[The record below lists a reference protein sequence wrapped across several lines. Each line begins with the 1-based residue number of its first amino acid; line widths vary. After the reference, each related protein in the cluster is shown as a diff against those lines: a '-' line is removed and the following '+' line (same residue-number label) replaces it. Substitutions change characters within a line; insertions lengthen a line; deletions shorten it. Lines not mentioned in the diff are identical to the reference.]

1 MPTSARLSATS
12 RTLVAVGA
20 ALATLIFLIDV
31 RLPLDYNVGVAYILV
46 ILLGLGINSLRY
58 PVVAA
63 GASTVLV
70 LADTAIRITAMPPP
84 SAFVNQPLAVLLFWL
99 SAGLLVRLKR
109 SEAHS
114 ATQVAR
120 LEELRHAL
128 DEAAI
133 VATTDVAG
141 RITFVNDKFCQISQY
156 SREELIGQ
164 DHRLINS
171 GLHSKT
177 FMKELWQTIGR
188 GQIWHGEIRNKAKDG
203 AHYWVDTTI
212 VPFLDARGRP
222 YQYIAI
228 RSDITERKLGEER
241 LRNQE
246 ALARV
251 GQLAAMVAHEVKN
264 PLAGIKAA
272 LQVLMSRRPAGDPEA
287 AVMHEIIER
296 ADALNDLI
304 SDLLLFARPR
314 PPQMQLLDVRALV
327 EEAQVLLLRD
337 PAGAGIAC
345 RIAGG
350 QVALH
355 ADRVMLRAVFSNL
368 FINAA
373 QAMGGRGSL
382 TATIT
387 ADASW
392 VRIAVADTGPGI
404 PEDVRERVF
413 EPFFTTKS
421 RGGGLGLAI
430 AKRSVEMHGGTLTV
444 VCPPSGGTTA
454 TVSLP
459 ADEAPRG

>member
-1 MPTSARLSATS
+1 M
-12 RTLVAVGA
+12 AVGTV
-20 ALATLIFLIDV
+20 LATLVFLIDV
-31 RLPLDYNVGVAYILV
+31 RLPMDYNVGAAYLLV
-46 ILLGLGINSLRY
+46 ILLGLGIDSLRY

-63 GASTVLV
+63 GASTALV
-70 LADTAIRITAMPPP
+70 LADTAIWVSAAPPP
-84 SAFVNQPLAVLLFWL
+84 SAFINQPLSVLLFWL

-109 SEAHS
+109 SEARS

-128 DEAAI
+128 DESAI

-156 SREELIGQ
+156 AREELLGQ

-171 GLHSKT
+171 GLHPT
-177 FMKELWQTIGR
+177 AFIAELWQTIARGR
-188 GQIWHGEIRNKAKDG
+188 IWHGEIRNRAKDG
-203 AHYWVDTTI
+203 TYYWVDTTI
-212 VPFLDARGRP
+212 VPFLDKRGKP

-228 RSDITERKLGEER
+228 RSDITDRKSGEER

-314 PPQMQLLDVRALV
+314 PPQMQWLDVRALV
-327 EEAQVLLLRD
+327 EEAQTLLLRD
-337 PAGAGIAC
+337 PVGAGITC
-345 RIAGG
+345 RIAGDP
-350 QVALH
+350 VALH

-382 TATIT
+382 TATLT

-392 VRIAVADTGPGI
+392 VRVAVADTGPGI

-430 AKRSVEMHGGTLTV
+430 ARRSVERHGGTLTLT
-444 VCPPSGGTTA
+444 CPPSGGTVA

-459 ADEAPRG
+459 ADDTPRT

>member
-1 MPTSARLSATS
+1 MPGMTRTSTS
-12 RTLVAVGA
+12 SRYFIGA
-20 ALATLIFLIDV
+20 GIALAAVIFLIDL

-46 ILLGLGINSLRY
+46 ILLGLGVESLRY

-63 GASTVLV
+63 GFSTVLV
-70 LADTAIRITAMPPP
+70 LADTAARGATPPPP
-84 SAFVNQPLAVLLFWL
+84 SAFVNQPLVVLLFWL
-99 SAGLLVRLKR
+99 SAALLVRLKR
-109 SEAHS
+109 IEAHS
-114 ATQVAR
+114 ASQVTR
-120 LEELRHAL
+120 LVELRHAL

-133 VATTDVAG
+133 VATTDVRG
-141 RITFVNDKFCQISQY
+141 RITEVNEKFCRISQY

-171 GLHSKT
+171 GLHPNA
-177 FMKELWQTIGR
+177 FMKDLWQTIAR

-203 AHYWVDTTI
+203 SLYWVDTTI
-212 VPFLDARGRP
+212 VPFLDAKGHP

-228 RSDITERKLGEER
+228 RSDITERKAGEER

-304 SDLLLFARPR
+304 SDLLQFSRPK
-314 PPQMQLLDVRALV
+314 PPQLRLVDLRSVV
-327 EEAQVLLLRD
+327 EEAQALLRRD
-337 PAGAGIAC
+337 PLGAGITCTIEGAPL
-345 RIAGG
+345 AV
-350 QVALH
+350 Q
-355 ADRVMLRAVFSNL
+355 ADQVMLRAVFTNL

-373 QAMGGRGSL
+373 QAMAGHGSITVTLLPDTGRVQV
-382 TATIT
+382 T
-387 ADASW
+387 
-392 VRIAVADTGPGI
+392 VADTGPGI
-404 PEDVRERVF
+404 PGEIRDRIF

-430 AKRSVEMHGGTLTV
+430 AKRSVELHGGTLSIT
-444 VCPPSGGTTA
+444 CPVTGGTVATIELPIQATPTA
-454 TVSLP
+454 
-459 ADEAPRG
+459 